1 MLKFK
6 NQNITTVQFLITTIK
21 TKTSNTSSLL
31 YIYPRQHDLV
41 LIHKKVNHRKDTSNR
56 IICKGKKSL
65 KDNTNAG
72 KNGKKTVISG
82 NFGKGFLA
90 SSALPNVE

>member
-31 YIYPRQHDLV
+31 YIYARQHDLV
-41 LIHKKVNHRKDTSNR
+41 LIHRKINHRKDISNR
-56 IICKGKKSL
+56 IICKGKKSF
-65 KDNTNAG
+65 KNNTKAG
-72 KNGKKTVISG
+72 KNGKKS
-82 NFGKGFLA
+82 
-90 SSALPNVE
+90 NVAILEKVF